1 MHLCCFF
8 FLVKIVAIYALLVCK
23 IFNRKIRSCKFFDKY
38 QVWEDDQH
46 DIGEDDQHD
55 VMSFT
60 IKKRCQRGHSDIA
73 RMAYCQEMMISNDIH
88 VVDDTV
94 RSLFDVM
101 VMMR

>member
-1 MHLCCFF
+1 MFSWALIGAVRPSACQTVYSAVVLCDYDDDGNDDDD
-8 FLVKIVAIYALLVCK
+8 V
-23 IFNRKIRSCKFFDKY
+23 IFE
-38 QVWEDDQH
+38 EDYQH
-46 DIGEDDQHD
+46 DVGEDDQHD

>member
-1 MHLCCFF
+1 MFSWALIGAVRPSACQTVYSAVVLCDYDDDDY
-8 FLVKIVAIYALLVCK
+8 VI
-23 IFNRKIRSCKFFDKY
+23 S
-38 QVWEDDQH
+38 EDYDA

>member
-1 MHLCCFF
+1 MFSWALIGAVRPSACQTVYSAVVLCDYDDDGNDDDD
-8 FLVKIVAIYALLVCK
+8 V
-23 IFNRKIRSCKFFDKY
+23 IFE
-38 QVWEDDQH
+38 EDN
-46 DIGEDDQHD
+46 QHD

-88 VVDDTV
+88 VLDDTV

>member
-1 MHLCCFF
+1 MFSWALIGAVRPSACQTVYSAVVLCDYDDDGNDDDD
-8 FLVKIVAIYALLVCK
+8 V
-23 IFNRKIRSCKFFDKY
+23 IF
-38 QVWEDDQH
+38 EA
-46 DIGEDDQHD
+46 DDQHD